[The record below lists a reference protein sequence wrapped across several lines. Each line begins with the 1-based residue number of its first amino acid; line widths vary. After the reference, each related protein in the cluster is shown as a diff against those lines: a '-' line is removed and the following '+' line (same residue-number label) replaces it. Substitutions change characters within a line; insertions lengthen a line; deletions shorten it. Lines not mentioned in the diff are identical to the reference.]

1 MAKKVL
7 LALIGILSIAQL
19 GAQAGPRFALV
30 IGNGAYV
37 SLKTLENPG
46 KDAKAIAAALQE
58 LGFSV
63 VLKTDVDRKTMNQAI
78 VAFREAL
85 AGNAQSEGVFYYA
98 GHGVQSSKNANYLIP
113 VDASIR
119 SESDLDDEA
128 VRAQKVL
135 DSLDEARNR
144 VNLVIFDA
152 CRDNPLPAAARSSGA
167 RGLAV
172 LGSAPP
178 ETVVLYSTAAGQTAS
193 DGKAGSRN
201 SPFAAA
207 LLKYLAEPGDIT
219 RSIKL
224 VTGEVKATTPEKQ
237 TPFVYS
243 NLSKDFSLNRRSGTA
258 SSPSPSVAAAPAVV
272 PSMTI
277 TRAYGSLSVSAA
289 TAGALYLDGAKL
301 GDLPAGA
308 KANLT
313 DIEVGEHLLELRYAE
328 AGTETKAVTVT
339 EGLAAAVA
347 FIWKKAVSVAP
358 KPAPAAAPSKK
369 KYTIGDTGPA
379 GGIVFYDK
387 GSVSDG
393 WRYLE
398 AAPSDQSTGAEW
410 WNGSYI
416 SIATGTAV
424 GTGKANTAAIIAAQ
438 GSGGYAATLCK
449 NLSLGGYSDWY
460 LPSKDE
466 LNLMYTNLK
475 QAGLGGFSG
484 AWLWS
489 SSQYNDRGAW
499 VQDGSY
505 GGQATARTAMVR
517 SGLVGPLPINPFIHF
532 LGVRGRSPRL
542 LSRRPRGVWLQ
553 GFSYARDVQ

>member
-1 MAKKVL
+1 MARKVL
-7 LALIGILSIAQL
+7 FALVALLSIAQL

-37 SLKTLENPG
+37 SLKALENPV
-46 KDAKAIAAALQE
+46 KDARAIGAALQE

-193 DGKAGSRN
+193 DGSSGSRN
-201 SPFAAA
+201 SPFTAA

-219 RSIKL
+219 RTIKL

-243 NLSKDFSLNRRSGTA
+243 NLSKDFSLNRRAGTA
-258 SSPSPSVAAAPAVV
+258 SSPNSTPSAAAPPAVV

-277 TRAYGSLSVSAA
+277 TRAYGSLSVSAV
-289 TAGALYLDGAKL
+289 TSGALYLDGAKL
-301 GDLPAGA
+301 GDLPAGS
-308 KANLT
+308 KANLS

-328 AGTETKAVTVT
+328 GGSETKAVTVA
-339 EGLAAAVA
+339 EGVVVAVA
-347 FIWKKAVSVAP
+347 FGWKKAASVAP
-358 KPAPAAAPSKK
+358 KPASAAAAGSSTKVYK
-369 KYTIGDTGPA
+369 IGDTGPA

-387 GSVSDG
+387 GKVSDG

-398 AAPSDQSTGAEW
+398 AAPSDQSSGVPW
-410 WNGSYI
+410 WNGSYV
-416 SIATGTAV
+416 SIVTGTGL
-424 GTGKANTAAIIAAQ
+424 GTGKSNTDAIIAAQ
-438 GSGGYAATLCK
+438 GSGSYAATLCR
-449 NLSLGGYSDWY
+449 NLTLGGYSDWY
-460 LPSKDE
+460 LPSRDE
-466 LNLMYTNLK
+466 LNLMYVNLK
-475 QAGLGGFSG
+475 KAGLGGFG
-484 AWLWS
+484 EGWLWS
-489 SSQYNDRGAW
+489 SSQNSYNYAWDQSFSVGA
-499 VQDGSY
+499 QDGGYKAY
-505 GGQATARTAMVR
+505 GYPVR
-517 SGLVGPLPINPFIHF
+517 ACRAFTN
-532 LGVRGRSPRL
+532 
-542 LSRRPRGVWLQ
+542 
-553 GFSYARDVQ
+553 

>member
-1 MAKKVL
+1 MARKVL
-7 LALIGILSIAQL
+7 FALVALLSIAQL
-19 GAQAGPRFALV
+19 GAQVGPRFALV

-37 SLKTLENPG
+37 SLKALENPV
-46 KDAKAIAAALQE
+46 KDARAIGAALQE

-193 DGKAGSRN
+193 DGSSGSRN
-201 SPFAAA
+201 SPFTAA

-219 RSIKL
+219 RTIKL

-243 NLSKDFSLNRRSGTA
+243 NLSKDFSLNRRAGTA
-258 SSPSPSVAAAPAVV
+258 SSPNSTPSAAAPPAVV

-277 TRAYGSLSVSAA
+277 TRAYGSLSVSAV

-301 GDLPAGA
+301 GDLPAGS
-308 KANLT
+308 KANLS

-328 AGTETKAVTVT
+328 GGSETKAVTVA
-339 EGLAAAVA
+339 EGVAAAVA
-347 FIWKKAVSVAP
+347 FGWKKAAAVSSSQKVY
-358 KPAPAAAPSKK
+358 KV
-369 KYTIGDTGPA
+369 GDTGPA
-379 GGIVFYDK
+379 GGFVFYDK
-387 GSVSDG
+387 GSVTDG

-398 AAPSDQSTGAEW
+398 AAPSDQSTGIEW
-410 WNGSYI
+410 WNGSYV
-416 SIATGTAV
+416 SIATGTGL
-424 GTGKANTAAIIAAQ
+424 GTGKSNTDAIIAAQ
-438 GSGGYAATLCK
+438 GSGSYAATLCR
-449 NLSLGGYSDWY
+449 NLTLGGYSDWY

-466 LNLMYTNLK
+466 LNLMYVILK
-475 QAGLGGFSG
+475 KAGLGGFGGS
-484 AWLWS
+484 WLWS
-489 SSQYNDRGAW
+489 SSQNNDGIAW
-499 VQDGSY
+499 DQDFSDGSQY
-505 GGQATARTAMVR
+505 YHGKGSSYFCPCL
-517 SGLVGPLPINPFIHF
+517 SGLYQLIH
-532 LGVRGRSPRL
+532 
-542 LSRRPRGVWLQ
+542 LSI
-553 GFSYARDVQ
+553 S